1 MNLEI
6 LNFISALKLQII
18 QKDYLRMLKIST
30 INSFKIKMMI
40 IKHKFLKMSLK
51 ILVFKTIKNF
61 QNNKIFKINPKKI

>member
-6 LNFISALKLQII
+6 LNFISAIKLQII

-51 ILVFKTIKNF
+51 ILVFKTIKIF
-61 QNNKIFKINPKKI
+61 QNNNIFKINSKKI

>member
-6 LNFISALKLQII
+6 LNFTSVIKLQII

-30 INSFKIKMMI
+30 TNSFKIKMMI
-40 IKHKFLKMSLK
+40 IRHKFLKMSRK

-61 QNNKIFKINPKKI
+61 QNNKTFKINPKKI

>member
-6 LNFISALKLQII
+6 LNFISAIKLQII

>member
-6 LNFISALKLQII
+6 LNFISAIKLQII

-51 ILVFKTIKNF
+51 MLVFKTIKNF
-61 QNNKIFKINPKKI
+61 QNNKIFKINPKKM

>member
-6 LNFISALKLQII
+6 LNFISAIKLQII
-18 QKDYLRMLKIST
+18 QKDYMRMLKIST

-51 ILVFKTIKNF
+51 MLVFKTIKNF
-61 QNNKIFKINPKKI
+61 QNNKIFKINPKKM

>member
-6 LNFISALKLQII
+6 LNFISAIKLQII

-30 INSFKIKMMI
+30 INRFKIKMMI

-51 ILVFKTIKNF
+51 ILVFKTIKIF
-61 QNNKIFKINPKKI
+61 QNNNIFKINPKKI